1 MTDRQITKCY
11 NILNH
16 YGREKQKIQA
26 AQELNE
32 LQALLLRRQDQIAN
46 YNEFVDNLIDEMADV
61 TIMIEQLRQCYEI
74 GNNEIHDRINQKLNR
89 QLERMRGE
97 P

>member
-11 NILNH
+11 NIWNH

-32 LQALLLRRQDQIAN
+32 LQALLLRRQDQIGN
-46 YNEFVDNLIDEMADV
+46 YNEFVDKLMDEMADV